1 MGSTRLKDKK
11 AEEAKPKEEK
21 KETVKHNA
29 EKQVDVMS
37 LVRVVGTDLDGEKS
51 VYRAIMKIK
60 GIRYSMSKA
69 ICKVSGIDP
78 KKKLG
83 NLNENEI
90 EKLEEIIKE
99 PLKFNIPTYFI
110 NRRRD
115 LETGKDMHLTGM
127 DLTVANRFDVQK
139 QVGMKTYRGWRHMLG
154 QPVRGQRT
162 RSSFRGTG
170 KAVGVLKKE
179 IKLQAAGKKLEET
192 GKTAAPAKEERK
204 K

>member
-11 AEEAKPKEEK
+11 AEEARLKEEK
-21 KETVKHNA
+21 KETVKHKA
-29 EKQVDVMS
+29 EKQVDVRS
-37 LVRVVGTDLDGEKS
+37 IVRVLGTDLDGEKP
-51 VYRAIMKIK
+51 VYRAITKIK

-69 ICKVSGIDP
+69 VCNASKIDP

-83 NLNENEI
+83 NLDEKEL
-90 EKLEEIIKE
+90 EKLEEVIKE
-99 PLKFNIPTYFI
+99 PLKFNIPTYFV

-115 LETGKDMHLTGM
+115 LATGKDMHLTGM
-127 DLTVANRFDVQK
+127 DLTVARRFDIQK
-139 QVGMKTYRGWRHMLG
+139 QIDMKTYRGWRHMLG

-170 KAVGVLKKE
+170 KAVGVVKKE
-179 IKLQAAGKKLEET
+179 IKLQMAKKPEEV
-192 GKTAAPAKEERK
+192 KEK

>member
-1 MGSTRLKDKK
+1 MSSTRLKDKK
-11 AEEAKPKEEK
+11 AEEVKPKEEK
-21 KETVKHNA
+21 KETVKHKA
-29 EKQVDVMS
+29 EKQVDIRS

-51 VYRAIMKIK
+51 VQRALVKIK

-69 ICKVSGIDP
+69 ICKISGIDP

-83 NLNENEI
+83 NLNEDEMG
-90 EKLEEIIKE
+90 KLEEVIKE
-99 PLKFNIPTYFI
+99 PLKFNLPTYFI

-127 DLTVANRFDVQK
+127 DLTVATRFDIQK
-139 QVGMKTYRGWRHMLG
+139 QVDMKTYRGWRHMLG

-179 IKLQAAGKKLEET
+179 IKLQAAGKKLEEA